1 MNILLLKRYLVFII
15 GVLINSFGI
24 SFITKASLGTSPISS
39 VPYVFSLRFA
49 PTLGE
54 FSFVLNSA
62 FILLQLLLLRRDFQ
76 KVQLLQVAVN
86 FVFSWFIDVSMLLL
100 ASFAPVSYAAK
111 LASLMAGCA
120 ILAFGI
126 SLEVYANVLM
136 VPGEGIVYA
145 ISKVLNKEFGVV
157 KACFDVT
164 LMLMAVTLSLIFF
177 RGLNGIGEGTVIS
190 ALVVGMIVRLY
201 NRRLGFIGSYLD
213 PQRS

>member
-1 MNILLLKRYLVFII
+1 
-15 GVLINSFGI
+15 
-24 SFITKASLGTSPISS
+24 
-39 VPYVFSLRFA
+39 
-49 PTLGE
+49 
-54 FSFVLNSA
+54 
-62 FILLQLLLLRRDFQ
+62 
-76 KVQLLQVAVN
+76 
-86 FVFSWFIDVSMLLL
+86 
-100 ASFAPVSYAAK
+100 
-111 LASLMAGCA
+111 MAGCA

-164 LMLMAVTLSLIFF
+164 LMLTAVTLSLIFF

-201 NRRLGFIGSYLD
+201 NRRLGFIWTRRGRDGLCAYIYRARTDIWTVTPVDRVKHLQLIAGYCRESSGIVAVHLPAGSFPAL
-213 PQRS
+213 

>member
-86 FVFSWFIDVSMLLL
+86 FVFSWLIDVSMLLL

-164 LMLMAVTLSLIFF
+164 LMLTAVTLSLIFF

>member
-1 MNILLLKRYLVFII
+1 MNLNVLLIKRYLVFIL

-24 SFITKASLGTSPISS
+24 SFITKASLGTSPITS

-54 FSFVLNSA
+54 CSFVLNML
-62 FILLQLLLLRRDFQ
+62 FIFLQLLLLRRDFQ
-76 KVQLLQVAVN
+76 KIQLLQIAVN
-86 FVFSWFIDVSMLLL
+86 FVFIDVSMLLL

-111 LASLMAGCA
+111 LVSLAAGCA

-136 VPGEGIVYA
+136 IPGEGAVYA

-157 KACFDVT
+157 KAGFDIT
-164 LMLMAVTLSLIFF
+164 LMLTAVTLSLLFF

-190 ALVVGMIVRLY
+190 AFIVGMIVRLY
-201 NRRLGFIGSYLD
+201 NKRLGFIGSYLN
-213 PQRS
+213 PQRQ

>member
-100 ASFAPVSYAAK
+100 ASFAPGSYAAK

-164 LMLMAVTLSLIFF
+164 LMLTAVTLSLIFF

>member
-86 FVFSWFIDVSMLLL
+86 FVFSGFIDVSMLLL

-164 LMLMAVTLSLIFF
+164 LMLTAVTLSLIFF